1 MLEIETSNG
10 KSLICLKLS
19 GELEI
24 STVEQLRLCVERLC
38 LCVERLPD
46 GLTEVHLDFLG
57 IEFVDSTGIGTLINV
72 MKDLREQDI
81 KVMVTRIP
89 KEIYEV
95 FDLLS
100 IPELMGEDSFEC
112 LS

>member
-24 STVEQLRLCVERLC
+24 STVEQLRLCVERL
-38 LCVERLPD
+38 PG
-46 GLTEVHLDFLG
+46 GLTEVHLDFFG

-95 FDLLS
+95 FDLLC

>member
-1 MLEIETSNG
+1 MLEIETING
-10 KSLICLKLS
+10 KSVICLKLS

-24 STVEQLRLCVERLC
+24 STVEQLRLCVERL
-38 LCVERLPD
+38 PG
-46 GLTEVHLDFLG
+46 GLTEVHLDFFG